1 MLARGAVG
9 APWLFS
15 HVLGAAGPA
24 PAEKLAEVRRFAAEA
39 IAGLGPRA
47 VGHLRQF
54 WPKFRRHGA
63 LDKPLSLELMR
74 ARDEAEV
81 RTLLGL

>member
-1 MLARGAVG
+1 VG

-15 HVLGAAGPA
+15 QALGAAEPA
-24 PAEKLAEVRRFAAEA
+24 PAEKHAEVRRFAAEA
-39 IAGLGPRA
+39 IADLGARA

-63 LDKPLSLELMR
+63 LDKPLLLELMR